1 MDIDFLSRQTP
12 GFSGADIANV
22 CNEAALIA
30 ARHNS
35 SKVGKQDFLDA
46 VDRIIG
52 GLEKKTKVMT
62 ESEKRTIA
70 LHEAG
75 HATVSWFCEHA
86 NPLVKVS
93 IVPRGRALGAAWYL
107 PEERQITTK
116 EQMLDEM
123 CALLGGRAAE
133 ELFTGHIST
142 GAMNDL
148 ERATKSAFG
157 MVAYAGMSDRL
168 PNICYYN
175 NQEYQFQR
183 PYSETTAKI
192 IDDEVLKMVNDEYA
206 RAKAL
211 LKEHAAGHN
220 ELAELLMTREVI
232 FAEDVERIFGKRPW
246 VSRSEEIIDDN
257 TPKLEDMPEAVRQA
271 QKEHEESLAKQAA
284 LPTDKSENTDAE
296 SVEKPVDAA
305 ENAADVAAE
314 QTENK

>member
-1 MDIDFLSRQTP
+1 MDIDFLARQTP

-30 ARHNS
+30 ARHD
-35 SKVGKQDFLDA
+35 SKTVSKQDFLDA

-62 ESEKRTIA
+62 ATEKRTIA
-70 LHEAG
+70 IHEAG
-75 HATVSWFCEHA
+75 HATISWFCEHA

-93 IVPRGRALGAAWYL
+93 IVPRGQALGAAWYL

-157 MVAYAGMSDRL
+157 MIAYAGMSDKL

-192 IDDEVLKMVNDEYA
+192 MDDEVLKMINEQYD
-206 RAKAL
+206 RAKRIL
-211 LKEHAAGHN
+211 TEHQKGHE
-220 ELAELLMTREVI
+220 ELANLLITREVI

-246 VSRSEEIIDDN
+246 VSRSQEIFDDN
-257 TPKLEDMPEAVRQA
+257 AKLRDDKVKELPEV
-271 QKEHEESLAKQAA
+271 KEAMEAH
-284 LPTDKSENTDAE
+284 DKMKKE
-296 SVEKPVDAA
+296 
-305 ENAADVAAE
+305 
-314 QTENK
+314 TENKEN